1 MAITKVYT
9 KTGDEGM
16 TSLVGGEG
24 TATVS
29 KEKIEQGEEVT
40 FTATAKKGAT
50 FTGWYDVLGTKVSDE
65 AVYTVTP
72 EENLTLIAKFEKG
85 SEPDQPEDKTYTELC
100 LCKILRSC
108 KHSEFCCTTET
119 ILSF

>member
-1 MAITKVYT
+1 MSTYV
-9 KTGDEGM
+9 E
-16 TSLVGGEG
+16 GEG

-85 SEPDQPEDKTYTELC
+85 SEPDQPEDKTYTVTIDGKEQTV
-100 LCKILRSC
+100 KERVF
-108 KHSEFCCTTET
+108 FCRY
-119 ILSF
+119 